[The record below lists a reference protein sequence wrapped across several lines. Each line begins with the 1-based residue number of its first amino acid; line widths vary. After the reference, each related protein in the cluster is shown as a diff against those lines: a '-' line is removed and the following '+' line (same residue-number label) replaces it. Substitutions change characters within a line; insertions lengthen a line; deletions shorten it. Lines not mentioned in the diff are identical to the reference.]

1 MMKKQKKIRKIK
13 KLKLNGNMRKREIRK
28 TKEMLEEENLT
39 SAERYVLQKY
49 LKSLGKKNG

>member
-1 MMKKQKKIRKIK
+1 
-13 KLKLNGNMRKREIRK
+13 MRKREIRK